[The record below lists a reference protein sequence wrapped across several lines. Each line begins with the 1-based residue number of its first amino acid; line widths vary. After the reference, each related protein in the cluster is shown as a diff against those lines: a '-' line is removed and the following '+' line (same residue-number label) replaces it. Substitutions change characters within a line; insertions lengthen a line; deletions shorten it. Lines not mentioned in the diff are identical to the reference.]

1 MTTNNM
7 ATLQAHL
14 FDVLQGVKEGKI
26 DVERANA
33 VCAVS
38 QQLINTVKAESDFG
52 HRTGLAVSS
61 SMIEVKT
68 PSPVAIAAA
77 EAARATGQVVRSGLI
92 STEPAAPPLPAPT
105 AAQPLAAPTTAAP
118 ASVTRTHTERGTV
131 IEREGNRTR
140 HILK

>member
-1 MTTNNM
+1 MKTM
-7 ATLQAHL
+7 DDLRSVI
-14 FDVLQGVKEGKI
+14 FDTIDDVRKSKI
-26 DVERANA
+26 DAATARAISDLAQN
-33 VCAVS
+33 V
-38 QQLINTVKAESDFG
+38 INSAKAEADY
-52 HRTGLAVSS
+52 
-61 SMIEVKT
+61 
-68 PSPVAIAAA
+68 
-77 EAARATGQVVRSGLI
+77 ARATGQVVRSGLI

>member
-1 MTTNNM
+1 MKTM
-7 ATLQAHL
+7 DDLRSVI
-14 FDVLQGVKEGKI
+14 FDTINDVRKSKI
-26 DVERANA
+26 DAATARAISDLAQN
-33 VCAVS
+33 V
-38 QQLINTVKAESDFG
+38 INSAKAEADY
-52 HRTGLAVSS
+52 
-61 SMIEVKT
+61 
-68 PSPVAIAAA
+68 
-77 EAARATGQVVRSGLI
+77 ARATGQVVRSGLI